1 MNKTELITAVAQTS
15 GLTKADASRALD
27 ATLSTIQK
35 QLKKGQDVRLTGFG
49 TFRVT
54 KRAARKGRN
63 PRTGATIQIAA
74 SKSPAFRPGKEFK
87 EAVNR

>member
-1 MNKTELITAVAQTS
+1 MNKAELIGAIAQSS
-15 GLTKADASRALD
+15 GLTKTDATKALD
-27 ATLSTIQK
+27 ATISAIQN

-49 TFRVT
+49 TFRIT

-87 EAVNR
+87 DAVNR

>member
-1 MNKTELITAVAQTS
+1 MNKAELISAIAQHA
-15 GLTKADASRALD
+15 GMTKADAGKALD
-27 ATLSTIQK
+27 ATLWTIQG

-49 TFRVT
+49 TFKVT

-63 PRTGATIQIAA
+63 PRTGATINIAA